1 MACFPWPQGGR
12 GTQRRGGSCSPL
24 GGAVEVEPFSG
35 HCGWG
40 FPGTSLRKSGL
51 HGGPGHHSG
60 VEHALLGREAL
71 RGGRGLGGGRGA
83 TCREPALGGPLTTLR
98 GTGEASVPFWSQGG
112 LKCSLGRPPAAR
124 SLGRALQQPLPL
136 ARVTEE
142 LQFPGEQLHLH
153 GHRFV
158 LLTVDAEGAPCAL
171 WKQQS
176 AAAGLET
183 LGALNMQLGV
193 SHLFTSYSDEVSF
206 ADGVGFHADVHKVFF
221 ACQVQLTVPGCD
233 GQLKGGQLHFLPD
246 LWVHLLRGSLRLC
259 PVGREPP

>member
-1 MACFPWPQGGR
+1 MLGQSKLKEAEPELTKSQHRRKGLGQAERRERGGLLPWPQGGR
-12 GTQRRGGSCSPL
+12 GPQRRGGSCSPL

-40 FPGTSLRKSGL
+40 FPGTSFRKTGL

-98 GTGEASVPFWSQGG
+98 GTGEASVPFWSQGA

-124 SLGRALQQPLPL
+124 SLGQALQQLLPL

-171 WKQQS
+171 CGGGVEARGKRTQNSSCPQL
-176 AAAGLET
+176 AGIRHHSSNW
-183 LGALNMQLGV
+183 A
-193 SHLFTSYSDEVSF
+193 
-206 ADGVGFHADVHKVFF
+206 
-221 ACQVQLTVPGCD
+221 GC
-233 GQLKGGQLHFLPD
+233 
-246 LWVHLLRGSLRLC
+246 
-259 PVGREPP
+259 

>member
-1 MACFPWPQGGR
+1 M
-12 GTQRRGGSCSPL
+12 
-24 GGAVEVEPFSG
+24 
-35 HCGWG
+35 
-40 FPGTSLRKSGL
+40 
-51 HGGPGHHSG
+51 
-60 VEHALLGREAL
+60 
-71 RGGRGLGGGRGA
+71 GGGKGA

-171 WKQQS
+171 CGGGVEARGKRTQNSSCSQL
-176 AAAGLET
+176 AGIRHHSE
-183 LGALNMQLGV
+183 QLGRW
-193 SHLFTSYSDEVSF
+193 LGKTATS
-206 ADGVGFHADVHKVFF
+206 
-221 ACQVQLTVPGCD
+221 P
-233 GQLKGGQLHFLPD
+233 
-246 LWVHLLRGSLRLC
+246 RI
-259 PVGREPP
+259 